1 MMTGELTVELI
12 GGNADVGIMC
22 GQLAAILKETV
33 SVPAV
38 ALASNMACRSE
49 PAPLSLVL
57 TTVKV
62 AASAGDAASNDQ
74 PSPDTSAV
82 SKIRFGNRDCIFISM
97 IKVYHARPGGY
108 SLPGH
113 LRPFLGTLSRA
124 EGVLPDLLLY
134 SISAAHLAGSVSV

>member
-57 TTVKV
+57 TTVNV
-62 AASAGDAASNDQ
+62 AARAGEAASNDQ

-82 SKIRFGNRDCIFISM
+82 SKIRRENRYCIFISM
-97 IKVYHARPGGY
+97 IKVYHACRLDGKQPWHFVPETTGLIRG
-108 SLPGH
+108 
-113 LRPFLGTLSRA
+113 F
-124 EGVLPDLLLY
+124 
-134 SISAAHLAGSVSV
+134 